1 MAKRKKVRKTTPEDR
16 ARWQANHDR
25 LERVLERRLAEEG
38 VTRAEAI
45 ARLDAY
51 RA

>member
-1 MAKRKKVRKTTPEDR
+1 MAKRKKVRKTTPEER
-16 ARWQANHDR
+16 ARWQANHQR
-25 LERVLERRLAEEG
+25 LERVLDRRLADEG

-45 ARLDAY
+45 ARLDKF